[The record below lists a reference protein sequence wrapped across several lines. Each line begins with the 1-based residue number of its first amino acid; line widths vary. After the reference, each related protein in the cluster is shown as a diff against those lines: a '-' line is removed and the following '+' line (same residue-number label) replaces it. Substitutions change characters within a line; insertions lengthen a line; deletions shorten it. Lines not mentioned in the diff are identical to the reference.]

1 MTYSYAKTVIITELS
16 LIKREKKVASRSK
29 KEEKH
34 IKLTKNKLQDK
45 QKHTQRDKI
54 KEKIS
59 AAAKQT
65 KQNKKSQQQRM

>member
-45 QKHTQRDKI
+45 QKHTER
-54 KEKIS
+54 
-59 AAAKQT
+59 
-65 KQNKKSQQQRM
+65 